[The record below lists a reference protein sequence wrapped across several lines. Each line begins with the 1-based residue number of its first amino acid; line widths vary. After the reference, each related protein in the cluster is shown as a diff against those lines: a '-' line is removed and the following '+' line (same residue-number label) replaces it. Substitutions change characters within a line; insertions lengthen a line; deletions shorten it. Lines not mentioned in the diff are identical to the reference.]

1 MSVIKFVL
9 SVLNRKEVTDYD
21 ARNNFKEVIWNYINV
36 IQQTEDLE
44 IDSSSKSYNH
54 KVFYEKLKVLSERYK
69 NVGDEVVPSHKLD
82 DFLELLQNNMRDFLY
97 DDVESELFNIK
108 KKHYTKLAF
117 DKNVSNVT
125 KSNLQRLKDDMMA
138 NLSNKNDY
146 SDLG

>member
-82 DFLELLQNNMRDFLY
+82 DLLELLQNNMRDFLY
-97 DDVESELFNIK
+97 DDVESELYNIK
-108 KKHYTKLAF
+108 KKHYTKLSF
-117 DKNVSNVT
+117 DKNVSNVP